1 MTRQQPSEPS
11 STPQLELQKQAY
23 QAPTLEQHQFLKVT
37 GVSIPIG
44 TISNP
49 FDEMGSL

>member
-1 MTRQQPSEPS
+1 MIEQQPPES
-11 STPQLELQKQAY
+11 SNMPQLELQKQAY

-44 TISNP
+44 TASNP
-49 FDEMGSL
+49 FDETGSL